1 MIRRPPRSTRTDTLF
16 PYTTLFR
23 SASEVPGS
31 GRVTLWPPVSDDLD
45 DAEED
50 EEGWVGDATRAL
62 AGKVARSVREM
73 IDGGTLASK
82 GRPIRPED
90 VMILVK
96 RRGELASPPVARL
109 YAEGV
114 RSEGRRVGEEC
125 VSTCRSR
132 GVAEH

>member
-82 GRPIRPED
+82 GRPIRTEED
-90 VMILVK
+90 RKSVVTGK
-96 RRGELASPPVARL
+96 SVS
-109 YAEGV
+109 V
-114 RSEGRRVGEEC
+114 RVTLGGR
-125 VSTCRSR
+125 SNTTKKNKKNTKM
-132 GVAEH
+132 